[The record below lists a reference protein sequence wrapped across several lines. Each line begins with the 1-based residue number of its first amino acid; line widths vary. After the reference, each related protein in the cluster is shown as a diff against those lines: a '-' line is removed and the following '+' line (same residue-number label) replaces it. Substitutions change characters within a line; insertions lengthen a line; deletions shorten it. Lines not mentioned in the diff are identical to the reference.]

1 MIDCSDRINELKD
14 LVRRW
19 VPDEEAYTEQK
30 TIVLSQV
37 NPSSV
42 ITEGLKLLS
51 MLIEIDSCLKHGC
64 VFNKNK
70 TVNQILKDHKIVGP
84 TLPDVVPDGF
94 KVSGSTIILLETF
107 VRVNQESF
115 EQKYKYDFEKLMQL
129 SKDLNK
135 CGLIL
140 VPVIDGR
147 SNYYVD
153 RFPDW
158 VIERIRWLL
167 LKLMD
172 SVKDSGESIEELE
185 YNRLISSLSNME
197 NQNLGLESLK
207 ALREEGLDYKA
218 KLMGV
223 IKDGTMSKM
232 TASECR
238 IGIAK
243 IYDQFCLL
251 RDSGQ
256 YQDVYCETSRADMIK
271 WLKTHKLIS
280 PISNGEGG
288 PLNSER
294 CGFCQN
300 HMLRV
305 IAELVQSKR
314 ASCTQLPAE
323 SKETLRHKKLLSDCN
338 KVKGL
343 KVLNTRRHAILC
355 LDVIVL
361 NSLIEVIKSGVDS
374 SHFLINNHYKSV
386 NDRLLSVDLIINKL
400 ERKLLKQPDWLKIV
414 GRKLNKSVKEQ
425 SLDYVTVWLKELDY
439 EFWYEFKFEREHSGK
454 CEKPTLRYKKQ
465 NQDTCYQVKFGTDK
479 VLNEGMFVDY
489 LDALSSLSLSM
500 MNSMKTSSAPKLI
513 INDEKNFYGTIQCEE
528 CYYQDLDNLYNS
540 ILLYQKTGEKSRCY
554 GLMLKDEEM
563 TNAYKTGPSFY
574 ADPKRFFLPIM
585 SSTVILKTC
594 LEMLSWLDWLSTAEI
609 NDVKTKLFTLVVN
622 ILITPSKRVQIY
634 LQGFRYFIMAF
645 VNEFHFKKLDQ
656 KLSVQALTSA
666 EQHVFVLMDELVV
679 YLLEEALEENMAK
692 IFKFVLNLSYL
703 CHFITKETP
712 DRLTDQIKCF
722 EKFLEPKIQFGSSFV
737 NLDSSPNLCKED
749 EEKFIMNLNKL
760 FSKDL
765 GVDDMENPGI
775 CKTIL
780 SLCVSCF
787 NCGILPINKVL
798 DRDPQS
804 PSFSSTALDIS
815 SNKSVVVPKLDEA
828 GEVITHYDYQSLL
841 SSVVVEMAQSFKD
854 KLRFK
859 LDRKSIQFAIYKR
872 LTNMVLKRRSHPKDH
887 DDECAEEFEELL
899 DEGTYKLINDIESN
913 VLECLNGMVTSP
925 MKKDVKEQGAVR
937 RYEGSDLLSTLWPRE
952 LMGPILAE
960 TSLHEVKD
968 FDPSIFSDG
977 TYQDLCHSVFNSKFK
992 KHFFLD
998 DVLRFCPL
1006 ESLVKN
1012 LATKNYIE
1020 KDYFECFKYILI
1032 SAGFDNRVGRYD
1044 HRSRSRLG
1052 FKDAAYHVK
1061 EASRIS
1067 LRESNSEAISKRLD
1081 KSFFTNSSLR
1091 NLCFYSEESP
1101 TFQSTVSSSTGKL
1114 KFGLSY
1120 KEQVGSN
1127 RELYVGDLNTKLTSR
1142 LIEDYFESITSES
1155 KFSCLNNELEF
1166 EKAILDMKSVV
1177 RLSGLAV
1184 SMDHSKWGP
1193 YMSPAIFNAL
1203 FSNLDLQ
1210 LKDGTSI
1217 DKGPIENL
1225 LNWHLH
1231 KLVEVP
1237 YNVIEAYLK
1246 GYTKRGL
1253 GLMDRMSN
1261 TICENFIFNWF
1272 ARGVVPSHISSVLD
1286 MGQGILH
1293 NTSDYYGLVTEQ
1305 FIMLCLEQC
1314 FDVKMSAYTSS
1325 DDEIILSNSFSL
1337 RNSDNESLNNLKCK
1351 ELLEFHY
1358 YLSSKL
1364 NKFVSPKTVAGSFA
1378 SEFKSRFFIWSQ
1390 EVPLLTK
1397 FVAAALHNVKA
1408 KSPHQLAE
1416 TIDTILDQC
1425 VANGVSI
1432 EIVKEISKRTNRLIK
1447 YSGHPIDPFLCVVDT
1462 DLKDW
1467 VDGSRGYRLQRS
1479 IESAIGDDTQLSII
1493 RNSCK
1498 KLFFKIRSGNIQEE
1512 YLISALQSSPDECLR
1527 QMLSITEVN
1536 EQEIEDLVETR
1547 WLNLRTFGDLRLVL
1561 RTKIM
1566 SGTRI
1571 LDREEI
1577 PSLIKSVQSKL
1588 SKNFVRGAK
1597 KIVTDA
1603 INKSAFQS
1611 SICSG
1616 FIGLCKSMGSKCVRD
1631 GTGGFVYIKMLL
1643 REIKDHQACG
1653 ICKPKLSVF
1662 CKSALDRLPKYSR
1675 SLLWDYY
1682 SLVFT
1687 NACEL
1692 GNWVFSEAMLP
1703 KRVPTMVNPNFF
1715 WCVKPGSHT
1724 ELEDKVN
1731 MNHVLYSIKR
1741 NFPDLFD
1748 EHIAPFLSD
1757 LASLKISWVQR
1768 IKFLDLCVAMD
1779 MSSECLGVI
1788 SHIMRR
1794 KREESYIVKQ
1804 NELSH
1809 AHVRDS
1815 NPLEGGFQLNSL
1827 EICRNFLY
1835 QIIFESMLHPVLLT
1849 TSQFKKYFWYGEVEL
1864 LPNDADHDLGQLT
1877 QFIMDCKTL
1886 NISRCMSL
1894 DDLDVGYVHSKI
1906 TLSDIF
1912 INLSSFMHLLDWGS
1926 LNDYESFD
1934 DIILKTGQKQTPIEI
1949 GIVLSHIRRSF
1960 KFKYDRKTNYHIEC
1974 RLIIDKDEMM
1984 MNRWDEDNILEIEVS
1999 EVQCFVSGSEG
2010 HHISLDG
2017 VGLIPLHPLF
2027 SGKELIDFNKLLVD
2041 QSVEFRQTSTVFQRV
2056 RLDFRQHTK
2065 DLRNKFSYKFQ
2076 GPEQGLS
2083 PLHLY
2088 KGQIMERNTIVSR
2101 LDVPISSKS
2110 VFLALEALD
2119 PAEHTTFLTSLHTYM
2134 KTRMS
2139 KSNPC
2144 FIRMTQEDLC
2154 LLIESYEA
2162 AFIGVLKLESDWIEF
2177 GDFALCFSNSLNCIM
2192 IADDGGQF
2200 KLKGRKCRSASTC
2213 PRPLE
2218 IE

>member
-1 MIDCSDRINELKD
+1 MVDCNDRINELKD
-14 LVRRW
+14 LIRKW

-30 TIVLSQV
+30 TTFLSQV
-37 NPSSV
+37 NPSSI

-64 VFNKNK
+64 VFNRNK
-70 TVNQILKDHKIVGP
+70 TVNQILKDHRIIGP
-84 TLPDVVPDGF
+84 TLPDVVPDGYR
-94 KVSGSTIILLETF
+94 VSGSTIILLETF

-115 EQKYKYDFEKLMQL
+115 EQKYKHDFEKLIQL
-129 SKDLNK
+129 SKDLSK

-158 VIERIRWLL
+158 VVERIRWLL

-172 SVKDSGESIEELE
+172 NVKDTGERIEELE
-185 YNRLISSLSNME
+185 YNRLISSLSSME

-207 ALREEGLDYKA
+207 ALREEGLDYKT
-218 KLMGV
+218 KLMEA
-223 IKDGTMSKM
+223 IRDGIRPNL

-243 IYDQFCLL
+243 VYDQFCLL

-256 YQDVYCETSRADMIK
+256 YQNVYCRTSRSEMIE
-271 WLKTHKLIS
+271 WLKDHKLTSLI
-280 PISNGEGG
+280 NGSEGTFF
-288 PLNSER
+288 NNER

-305 IAELVQSKR
+305 IAELVHSKR
-314 ASCTQLPAE
+314 VSSNYTPTND
-323 SKETLRHKKLLSDCN
+323 KEISRHKKLLSDCN
-338 KVKGL
+338 KIKGL
-343 KVLNTRRHAILC
+343 KVLNTRRHTLLC

-361 NSLIEVIKSGVDS
+361 NSLIEMIKLKINS
-374 SHFLINNHYKSV
+374 SQFLINNHFKSV

-400 ERKLLKQPDWLKIV
+400 EKKLLKQPDWLGNVK
-414 GRKLNKSVKEQ
+414 GKLSKRIKPYN
-425 SLDYVTVWLKELDY
+425 LDYVITWLKELDY
-439 EFWYEFKFEREHSGK
+439 EFWYEFKFEREHSARY
-454 CEKPTLRYKKQ
+454 EKPTLRYKRQ
-465 NQDTCYQVKFGTDK
+465 SERVCYQVEFGTDK
-479 VLNEGMFVDY
+479 IFNEEVFLEY
-489 LDALSSLSLSM
+489 LDALSSLSLGM
-500 MNSMKTSSAPKLI
+500 MNSMKTSSATKLV
-513 INDEKNFYGTIQCEE
+513 INDEKSFYGTVQCEE
-528 CYYQDLDNLYNS
+528 CYFQDLDSSYNS

-554 GLMLKDEEM
+554 GLMLNDDELSDV
-563 TNAYKTGPSFY
+563 YRVGQSFY

-585 SSTVILKTC
+585 SSNVILKTC
-594 LEMLSWLDWLSTAEI
+594 EEMLSWLDWLTNEETNMI
-609 NDVKTKLFTLVVN
+609 RTKLFTLVINV
-622 ILITPSKRVQIY
+622 LTVPSKRVQIY

-645 VNEFHFKKLDQ
+645 VNEFHFKRLNE

-666 EQHVFVLMDELVV
+666 EHHVFVLMDELVV
-679 YLLEEALEENMAK
+679 CLLEEALEENMAK

-722 EKFLEPKIQFGSSFV
+722 EKFLEPKLQFGSAFV
-737 NLDSSPNLCKED
+737 NLDSSPSLPKEIED
-749 EEKFIMNLNKL
+749 KFVKDINNL

-765 GVDDMENPGI
+765 HTNDLESPGLS
-775 CKTIL
+775 KEIL
-780 SLCVSCF
+780 SLCTSCF
-787 NCGILPINKVL
+787 NCGMLTVGKVL
-798 DRDPQS
+798 QNDPQS

-815 SNKSVVVPKLDEA
+815 SNKSVVVPKLDEV
-828 GEVITHYDYQSLL
+828 GEIITHYDYQNLL

-854 KLRFK
+854 KLRYK
-859 LDRKSIQFAIYKR
+859 LDRKSVQYAIYRR
-872 LTNMVLKRRSHPKDH
+872 LTNMVLTKNLNEKNHINENCEDF
-887 DDECAEEFEELL
+887 EEFL
-899 DEGTYKLINDIESN
+899 DEDTCRLISDIESN
-913 VLECLNGMVTSP
+913 VLECLSNMATP
-925 MKKDVKEQGAVR
+925 PVR
-937 RYEGSDLLSTLWPRE
+937 KVIKGQEITQRYEGPDLLGRLWSRE

-968 FDPSIFSDG
+968 FDPSIFSFE
-977 TYQDLCHSVFNSKFK
+977 TYQELCELIFNSELKEQ
-992 KHFFLD
+992 FFLD

-1006 ESLVKN
+1006 ELLVKN
-1012 LATKNYIE
+1012 LTTKNFIE
-1020 KDYFECFKYILI
+1020 KDFFECFKYILI

-1061 EASRIS
+1061 EKSRIS
-1067 LRESNSEAISKRLD
+1067 LRESNSEAVSKRLD

-1155 KFSCLNNELEF
+1155 KFSCLNNDSEF

-1184 SMDHSKWGP
+1184 SLDHSKWGP
-1193 YMSPAIFNAL
+1193 YMSPAIFNSL
-1203 FSNLDLQ
+1203 FTSLDLQ
-1210 LKDGTSI
+1210 LRDGSLI
-1217 DKGPIENL
+1217 DKSPIENL

-1253 GLMDRMSN
+1253 GLMDKMSS
-1261 TICENFIFNWF
+1261 TVCEDFIFNWF
-1272 ARGVVPSHISSVLD
+1272 AKGQVPSHISSVLD

-1305 FIMLCLEQC
+1305 FIMLCLELC
-1314 FDVKMSAYTSS
+1314 FDVRMTAYTSS
-1325 DDEIILSNSFSL
+1325 DDEIMLSNSHSL
-1337 RNSDNESLNNLKCK
+1337 KDKSDESLDIQKCG

-1416 TIDTILDQC
+1416 TVDTILDQC

-1432 EIVKEISKRTNRLIK
+1432 KIIKEISKRTNRLIS
-1447 YSGHPIDPFLCVVDT
+1447 YSGHPIDPFLCVVET

-1479 IESAIGDDTQLSII
+1479 IESIIADDKQLSII

-1498 KLFFKIRSGNIQEE
+1498 KLFYKIRSGDIQEE
-1512 YLISALQSSPDECLR
+1512 YLVNALQSSPDDCLR
-1527 QMLSITEVN
+1527 QMLRITEVDDQTI
-1536 EQEIEDLVETR
+1536 EKLIEIR
-1547 WLNLRTFGDLRLVL
+1547 WLNLRAFGDLRLVL

-1571 LDREEI
+1571 LDREEV
-1577 PSLIKSVQSKL
+1577 PSLIRSVQSKL

-1611 SICSG
+1611 SVCSG
-1616 FIGLCKSMGSKCVRD
+1616 FIGVCKSMGSKCVRD
-1631 GTGGFVYIKMLL
+1631 GSGGFVYIKSLL
-1643 REIKDHQACG
+1643 SEVVCHHTCET
-1653 ICKPKLSVF
+1653 CKPRFSVY
-1662 CKSALDRLPKYSR
+1662 CKSALERISKYSR
-1675 SLLWDYY
+1675 SLLWDYF

-1692 GNWVFSEAMLP
+1692 GNWVFSCVETP
-1703 KRVPTMVNPNFF
+1703 KKIPSVVNPNFF

-1757 LASLKISWVQR
+1757 LSSLKISWVQR
-1768 IKFLDLCVAMD
+1768 IRFLDLCVAMD

-1804 NELSH
+1804 NELSL
-1809 AHVRDS
+1809 AHMRDS
-1815 NPLEGGFQLNSL
+1815 TPLEGGFQLNSL

-1835 QIIFESMLHPVLLT
+1835 QIVFESMLHPVLLT

-1886 NISRCMSL
+1886 NVSRCMSL

-1906 TLSDIF
+1906 TLSDVF
-1912 INLSSFMHLLDWGS
+1912 INLSSFIHLLDWGN
-1926 LNDYESFD
+1926 LCDYESFD
-1934 DIILKTGQKQTPIEI
+1934 KIILESGLEQVPIEI
-1949 GIVLSHIRRSF
+1949 GIVVSHVRRSF
-1960 KFKYDRKTNYHIEC
+1960 KFKYDRKTNYHIKCKIIIRKSE
-1974 RLIIDKDEMM
+1974 LIMSKVNGVD
-1984 MNRWDEDNILEIEVS
+1984 ILEIEVS
-1999 EVQCFVSGSEG
+1999 EIECFVSGSQG

-2027 SGKELIDFNKLLVD
+2027 SGKELIDFNKLLAD
-2041 QSVEFRQTSTVFQRV
+2041 QSIEFKQVSSVFQKV
-2056 RLDFRQHTK
+2056 KLDFKQHVK
-2065 DLRNKFSYKFQ
+2065 ELRNKFSYKFQ

-2088 KGQIMERNTIVSR
+2088 RGQIIERDTIVSR
-2101 LDVPISSKS
+2101 LDVPVTSKS

-2119 PAEHTTFLTSLHTYM
+2119 AADHTPFLKSLHTYM

-2154 LLIESYEA
+2154 LLIESYEV
-2162 AFIGVLKLESDWIEF
+2162 AFANILKSESDWVEF

-2200 KLKGRKCRSASTC
+2200 KLKGRKCRSASTN